1 MPNTFE
7 RPGALVTRWI
17 GARVDLLRAVGIS
30 GALFVV
36 SLVINAIA
44 GRVIGVN
51 LSVAL
56 PEELP
61 RAMWLVGMLSAPP
74 IAAIGAAWYFGSGSV
89 ARTVVTGAALG
100 AVMVVTGIVLDCLFI
115 LPLKNGVALMGG
127 YFRAWQY
134 WFTLALLAGTCTAV
148 GAWPFGI

>member
-1 MPNTFE
+1 MN
-7 RPGALVTRWI
+7 
-17 GARVDLLRAVGIS
+17 LLRAVGIS

-44 GRVIGVN
+44 GRAIGVN

-56 PEELP
+56 PDDLP
-61 RAMWLVGMLSAPP
+61 WKMWLVGTLSAP
-74 IAAIGAAWYFGSGSV
+74 ALAVIGAVWYFTGGSLP
-89 ARTVVTGAALG
+89 RTATAGAILG

-115 LPLKNGVALMGG
+115 LPLKNGVAIIGG

-134 WFTLALLAGTCTAV
+134 WLTLALLAVTSTVV
-148 GAWPFGI
+148 GAWPLGF

>member
-1 MPNTFE
+1 M
-7 RPGALVTRWI
+7 
-17 GARVDLLRAVGIS
+17 DLLRAVGIS

-36 SLVINAIA
+36 SLVISAIA
-44 GRVIGVN
+44 GRAIGVN

-61 RAMWLVGMLSAPP
+61 WPMWLVGMLSAPP
-74 IAAIGAAWYFGSGSV
+74 IAATGALWYFAGGSV
-89 ARTVVTGAALG
+89 SRTAAAGVALA

-115 LPLKNGVALMGG
+115 LPLENGVTIMGS

-134 WFTLALLAGTCTAV
+134 WLTLALLAGTSTVV
-148 GAWPFGI
+148 GAWPLTA